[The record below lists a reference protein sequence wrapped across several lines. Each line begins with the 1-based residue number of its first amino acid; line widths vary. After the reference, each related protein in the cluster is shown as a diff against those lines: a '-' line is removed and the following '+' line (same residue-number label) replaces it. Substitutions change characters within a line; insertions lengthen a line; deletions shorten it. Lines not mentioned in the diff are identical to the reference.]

1 MNESVQ
7 SVPGSGGKLPEA
19 GAVLAVWTGRGL
31 TSYEFYAGHKH
42 LTLLSQ

>member
-1 MNESVQ
+1 MSQ
-7 SVPGSGGKLPEA
+7 SSQCQAVEGSCQKPA